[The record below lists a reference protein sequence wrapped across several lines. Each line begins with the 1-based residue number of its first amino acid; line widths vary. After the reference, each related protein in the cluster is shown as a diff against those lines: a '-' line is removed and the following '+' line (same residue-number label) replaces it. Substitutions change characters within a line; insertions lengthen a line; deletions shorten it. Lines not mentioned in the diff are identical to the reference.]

1 MFTVTEA
8 RERILSHF
16 KATLTETVPL
26 SDAVGRILGADI
38 HVDGDYPPF
47 DNSAVD
53 GFALRAEDS
62 FAGDGERSS
71 NTRDGERSGNTG
83 DRKRSSNTTGGEK
96 RKLKDIDTKG
106 NAAGDGGLN
115 VQLNVVV
122 DIPAGYAPTVSL
134 QAGQAARIMT
144 GAQLPHGANCVI
156 PVEETDFNNR
166 NAGIAAPNT
175 ITFSK
180 QMKVGENVRRRGM
193 DIRSGDVVMKQ
204 GRTLKPQDL
213 GLLAALGFAHV
224 TVHRKARVALLSS
237 GDELLEVDAPLEP
250 GKIRDSNSYAL
261 AAAIVGAGAEVIR
274 LGVAKDTRES
284 VTGLLDKA
292 AKENADLILSSAG
305 VSVGAFDFVKE
316 VIEANGKM
324 DFWRVNMRPGKPL
337 AFGLYRGIPFIG
349 LPGNP
354 VSAFVGFEVFVHPT
368 LERLNGKMDGGRLQV
383 RVRAAEEIESDGRES
398 YLRARIHVENG
409 IRSAFLTGHQG
420 SGNLL
425 SLVQAD
431 ALLII
436 PAGVKC
442 VPAGSEVDA
451 ILL

>member
-16 KATLTETVPL
+16 DVKSTEIIGL
-26 SDAVGRILGADI
+26 IDAADRILAVDIPAD
-38 HVDGDYPPF
+38 VDYPPF

-53 GFALRAEDS
+53 GFALRSEDTS
-62 FAGDGERSS
+62 ASS
-71 NTRDGERSGNTG
+71 LT
-83 DRKRSSNTTGGEK
+83 
-96 RKLKDIDTKG
+96 LKVI
-106 NAAGDGGLN
+106 A
-115 VQLNVVV
+115 
-122 DIPAGYAPTVSL
+122 DIPAGSVPTLTL
-134 QAGQAARIMT
+134 QTGQAARIMT
-144 GAQLPHGANCVI
+144 GAQLPLGADCVI
-156 PVEETDFNNR
+156 PVEETDFNER
-166 NAGIAAPNT
+166 NPGTPAPKT
-175 ITFSK
+175 ITISK
-180 QMKVGENVRRRGM
+180 QMKSRENIRHRGM
-193 DIRSGDVVMKQ
+193 DIRAGEIVLTK

-213 GLLAALGFAHV
+213 GLLASLGHANV
-224 TVHRKARVALLSS
+224 TVYKKARVALLSS
-237 GDELLEVDAPLEP
+237 GDELLQVGAPLEP

-261 AAAIVGAGAEVIR
+261 AAAIVNAGADVIR

-284 VTGLLDKA
+284 ISQLLDKA
-292 AKENADLILSSAG
+292 ASEHVDLILSSAG
-305 VSVGAFDFVKE
+305 VSVGAFDFIKE
-316 VIEANGKM
+316 VIDAHGKM

-337 AFGLYRGIPFIG
+337 AFGEYRGIPFIG

-354 VSAFVGFEVFVHPT
+354 VSAFVGFEVFVRPV
-368 LERLNGKMDGGRLQV
+368 LEQLNGKMDGRRQTV
-383 RVRAAEEIESDGRES
+383 RVRSEEEIESDGRES
-398 YLRARIHVENG
+398 YLRARIQVKNG
-409 IRSAFLTGHQG
+409 IRIAILTGHQG